1 MDRKF
6 IKNYICLIYPLFT
19 LIYFLYMFFSG
30 IRTGITMTFF
40 LLIGILGICALGY
53 ITVKTTED
61 KVFGAYVLYNL
72 LSGIWCVA
80 FGIPVGVFIGEIST
94 TLLPM
99 MLYYAG
105 RSFDEEYAEKYY
117 HGFIL
122 AALLMGGIGAVL
134 FIWAP
139 QFYIDFS
146 YVNEFISKADAPTMR
161 VRMNSLVGSGP
172 MGCFVA
178 YSTCSSAFFL
188 RKNDKKSRMTGLFYL
203 ILSILFS
210 FMANQR
216 SAMFCIILFLIFLN
230 LVDFIVDKNKPM
242 RYLWMEAG
250 AVVALLAGI
259 FIFARGIFEKFRI
272 RLASIPDG
280 FGERSESWIAAVN
293 NMVNFWIGDG
303 LGSHGHRAVDYQYYI
318 VADGGLVKLYAEM
331 GLIGTSMII
340 FVVALVYIKSF
351 QKRSILTADA
361 RAADGAA
368 AAGEAGT
375 GGRSGA
381 DDGSAA
387 AGRAAGDKKDHGSA
401 PVTEQRK
408 LGLVVPELAII
419 TSAILM
425 SIGSNVL
432 EMELCAPI
440 AYFAL
445 GRAVKLLNDDRPGEE
460 YIGRFEDSDED
471 DRETGDAL
479 EGAPA
484 AEGLSPAGESM
495 SSYAEHMGPAGESMS
510 PAAGSISGNAVEGG
524 GA

>member
-1 MDRKF
+1 MNKKAL
-6 IKNYICLIYPLFT
+6 KNYICIIYPIFT
-19 LIYFLYMFFSG
+19 LIYFLYVFISS

-40 LLIGILGICALGY
+40 LLLGIVAICLLGY
-53 ITVKTTED
+53 LTVRTTED
-61 KVFGAYVLYNL
+61 KIFGLYVLYNL

-80 FGIPVGVFIGEIST
+80 FGIPVSVYLGEVST

-105 RSFDEEYAEKYY
+105 RGFDEEYAAKYY
-117 HGFIL
+117 HGFII
-122 AALLMGGIGAVL
+122 AALLMGGIGAV
-134 FIWAP
+134 FYIWAP

-161 VRMNSLVGSGP
+161 VRMNSIIGSGP

-178 YSTCSSAFFL
+178 YSTCASAYFL
-188 RKNDKKSRMTGLFYL
+188 RRDNKKDRIIGLVYI

-216 SAMFCIILFLIFLN
+216 SAMFCVIMMLIFLN
-230 LVDFIVDKNKPM
+230 LVDFIVDKSRPM
-242 RYLWMEAG
+242 KYLWAEIA
-250 AVVALLAGI
+250 AVIALLIGI
-259 FIFARGIFEKFRI
+259 FVFAHGVFEKFWI

-280 FGERSESWIAAVN
+280 FGERSESWVATVN

-303 LGSHGHRAVDYQYYI
+303 LGSRGHRAAEYQTYI

-340 FVVALVYIKSF
+340 FVVALVYIKS
-351 QKRSILTADA
+351 T
-361 RAADGAA
+361 
-368 AAGEAGT
+368 
-375 GGRSGA
+375 
-381 DDGSAA
+381 
-387 AGRAAGDKKDHGSA
+387 KKNKS
-401 PVTEQRK
+401 VCNIS
-408 LGLVVPELAII
+408 LVVPELAIV

-445 GRAVKLLNDDRPGEE
+445 GRAVRLLNDDRAGEE
-460 YIGRFEDSDED
+460 YVGRFEDEAESE
-471 DRETGDAL
+471 REGAEL
-479 EGAPA
+479 EGVPA
-484 AEGLSPAGESM
+484 AVGVDGRSAVDSGSGSDGISVAESR
-495 SSYAEHMGPAGESMS
+495 A
-510 PAAGSISGNAVEGG
+510 
-524 GA
+524 

>member
-1 MDRKF
+1 MNRKL

-40 LLIGILGICALGY
+40 LLAGILGICALGY

-61 KVFGAYVLYNL
+61 KVFGAYILYNL

-105 RSFDEEYAEKYY
+105 RGFDEEYAGKYY

-134 FIWAP
+134 FIRAP

-178 YSTCSSAFFL
+178 YSTCASAYFL
-188 RKNDKKSRMTGLFYL
+188 RKEDKKDRMTGMVYI

-216 SAMFCIILFLIFLN
+216 SAMFCIILFLVFLN
-230 LVDFIVDKNKPM
+230 LVDFMVDKNKPLK
-242 RYLWMEAG
+242 YLWMEAG
-250 AVVALLAGI
+250 AVAALLAGI
-259 FIFARGIFEKFRI
+259 FIFARGVFEKFRI

-303 LGSHGHRAVDYQYYI
+303 LGSHGHRAVDHQYYI

-351 QKRSILTADA
+351 QRQGITA
-361 RAADGAA
+361 AAGGVAAESAAPEESGTAAEIPAA
-368 AAGEAGT
+368 AAGG
-375 GGRSGA
+375 
-381 DDGSAA
+381 A
-387 AGRAAGDKKDHGSA
+387 AGGASGDRKDPNSEDAAEK
-401 PVTEQRK
+401 RK

-445 GRAVKLLNDDRPGEE
+445 GRAVKLLSGDRAGEE
-460 YIGRFEDSDED
+460 YIGKFDDSKEDIGDN
-471 DRETGDAL
+471 ETDGIP
-479 EGAPA
+479 EGVPA
-484 AEGLSPAGESM
+484 AEGSAPAEASG
-495 SSYAEHMGPAGESMS
+495 YAG
-510 PAAGSISGNAVEGG
+510 GSTASGAEGITGNAIAGD

>member
-1 MDRKF
+1 MDRKL

-61 KVFGAYVLYNL
+61 KVFGAYILYNL

-105 RSFDEEYAEKYY
+105 RGFDEEYAGKYY

-122 AALLMGGIGAVL
+122 AALMMGGIGAVL

-178 YSTCSSAFFL
+178 YSTCASAYFL
-188 RKNDKKSRMTGLFYL
+188 RKEDKKDRMTGLVYI

-230 LVDFIVDKNKPM
+230 LVDFMVDKNKPLK
-242 RYLWMEAG
+242 YLWMEAG
-250 AVVALLAGI
+250 AVAALLAGI
-259 FIFARGIFEKFRI
+259 FIFARGVFEKFRI

-303 LGSHGHRAVDYQYYI
+303 LGSHGHRAVDHQYYI

-351 QKRSILTADA
+351 QRQSIT
-361 RAADGAA
+361 AA
-368 AAGEAGT
+368 AAGSAAGEESEA
-375 GGRSGA
+375 A
-381 DDGSAA
+381 AEIPAAA
-387 AGRAAGDKKDHGSA
+387 AGGASGDRKDLKREAAAGK
-401 PVTEQRK
+401 RK

-445 GRAVKLLNDDRPGEE
+445 GRAVKLLSGDRAGEE
-460 YIGRFEDSDED
+460 YIGKFDDSKEDIGDN
-471 DRETGDAL
+471 ETDGIP
-479 EGAPA
+479 EGVPA
-484 AEGLSPAGESM
+484 AEASGHAG
-495 SSYAEHMGPAGESMS
+495 
-510 PAAGSISGNAVEGG
+510 GSIASGAEGITGNAIAGD